1 MTALT
6 AKHKEQAAEQPREA
20 PAGVRGLVPD
30 EEMPHGGPM
39 VTSKRLFDVQA
50 AAEYLRSIGAT
61 SATVTFVRTLITSGR
76 IPHLKL
82 GKKFYLSR
90 TALDAWLV
98 SHERRMK

>member
-1 MTALT
+1 MNTLT

-20 PAGVRGLVPD
+20 PVRRLIAD
-30 EEMPHGGPM
+30 EEMPHGEPL
-39 VTSKRLFDVQA
+39 VTLKRLFDIQA

-61 SATVTFVRTLITSGR
+61 SATATFVRALITSGR
-76 IPHLKL
+76 IAHIKL
-82 GKKFYLSR
+82 GKKFYVSR